1 MKIAWPTIVLVLVL
15 LLILDFPR
23 LFENEDE
30 DE

>member
-1 MKIAWPTIVLVLVL
+1 MKIAWPTIVLVLL
-15 LLILDFPR
+15 LVLDFLR